1 MTEHMQPISDL
12 LESEEQGSSLT
23 CFAFANSY
31 SADAN
36 HAQYR

>member
-23 CFAFANSY
+23 CFAFAKSN

-36 HAQYR
+36 QDQYR